1 MIVVIILSSA
11 SESYKNA
18 VSIIGVHSLLSK
30 LQVDATGNVRAT
42 GYFVR
47 GVIFPLLQPVHRPR
61 GVLVA

>member
-1 MIVVIILSSA
+1 MIVVIILS

>member
-1 MIVVIILSSA
+1 MIVVIILS

-61 GVLVA
+61 VVLVA

>member
-1 MIVVIILSSA
+1 MIVVIILS

-61 GVLVA
+61 VILVA